1 MLSIKPVLF
10 DFNFCSF
17 FCQSYIM
24 NGVPL
29 EDFGHGHPDPNLT

>member
-1 MLSIKPVLF
+1 MPPIFFTLDDILQGSIA
-10 DFNFCSF
+10 
-17 FCQSYIM
+17 